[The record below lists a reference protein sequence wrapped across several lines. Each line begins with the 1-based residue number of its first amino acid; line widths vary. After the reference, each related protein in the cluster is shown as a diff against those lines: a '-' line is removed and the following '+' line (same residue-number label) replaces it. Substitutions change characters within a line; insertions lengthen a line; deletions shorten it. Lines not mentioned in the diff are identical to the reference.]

1 MGGIQSKEEEVK
13 VEINLDGF
21 LLGRILSIGLAM
33 QHGKQQEVDGA
44 LAGTDKFVKQ
54 VLSSR

>member
-1 MGGIQSKEEEVK
+1 VK